1 MDGAFVV
8 FAAWSILTWTFWSAA
23 LKAGLGLGFVIFVH
37 ELGHF
42 LVAKACGVKCEK
54 FYVGF
59 DVPIK
64 IGPFQLPS
72 SLFRKKWGE
81 TEYGIGIIP
90 LGGYVKMLGQD
101 DNPANAAKEA
111 ERTRLTPAEEGAPA
125 KLDPRSFP
133 AKPVWQRMA
142 IISAGVI
149 TNLIFAVIFATLAY
163 RWGVTYTPCVV
174 GQTSPGLSAW
184 QVGLEPGDRVVQIG
198 RNGKKTEHLR
208 FDKDMMLEVF
218 ITGGDKNLDLL
229 VQRQGDPQ
237 REEWV
242 TVRLSPRLKHLGDRP
257 AIGIAPLRSNEV
269 AWYWDGWETPPPA
282 DAGAT
287 SNPSIPLARW
297 PEKVEAALKS
307 TDLPAG
313 TLLPGDRIV
322 AINGKPVSG
331 NIEIQSLLAQQAQA
345 ELTLSVERPSK
356 SKGTEPS
363 RFEVALPRRPMR
375 GLGLEM
381 EIGPITAIR
390 QGSPAAQ
397 AGLREG
403 DRLVSYN
410 GQPIGNP
417 VTFPGRINQ
426 LVGQPVKLV
435 VARGSGKA
443 TQEVAVDVTPVAPH
457 ETQRDFSGAKPMAS
471 NALGLAY
478 AVTNR
483 VARVEPETPAAA
495 QGIQPGDLILTAEFL
510 PSKANEEKWTTLAQ
524 KQLDKSKAY
533 ALDDPSTTWLGVWSS
548 LQDDFPDTQIKLTF
562 QRGEGPEATKQVA
575 TMTPFDIPDTYL
587 EDRGLYFAM
596 AEELHQSN
604 SWGESFAL
612 GLRETKEGITQVV
625 ATLRML
631 FTGQLSVTKLR
642 GPGTIAAVAGAEA
655 SQSTSRLLVFLTLL
669 SANLAVLNFLPIP
682 VLDGGHAMF
691 LLYEGI
697 FRRPVDERVAFGL
710 TLLGFSLIMGLMV
723 FVVGM
728 EVLDLVR
735 PRA

>member
-1 MDGAFVV
+1 
-8 FAAWSILTWTFWSAA
+8 
-23 LKAGLGLGFVIFVH
+23 
-37 ELGHF
+37 
-42 LVAKACGVKCEK
+42 
-54 FYVGF
+54 
-59 DVPIK
+59 
-64 IGPFQLPS
+64 
-72 SLFRKKWGE
+72 
-81 TEYGIGIIP
+81 
-90 LGGYVKMLGQD
+90 
-101 DNPANAAKEA
+101 
-111 ERTRLTPAEEGAPA
+111 
-125 KLDPRSFP
+125 
-133 AKPVWQRMA
+133 
-142 IISAGVI
+142 
-149 TNLIFAVIFATLAY
+149 
-163 RWGVTYTPCVV
+163 
-174 GQTSPGLSAW
+174 
-184 QVGLEPGDRVVQIG
+184 
-198 RNGKKTEHLR
+198 
-208 FDKDMMLEVF
+208 
-218 ITGGDKNLDLL
+218 
-229 VQRQGDPQ
+229 
-237 REEWV
+237 
-242 TVRLSPRLKHLGDRP
+242 
-257 AIGIAPLRSNEV
+257 
-269 AWYWDGWETPPPA
+269 
-282 DAGAT
+282 
-287 SNPSIPLARW
+287 
-297 PEKVEAALKS
+297 
-307 TDLPAG
+307 
-313 TLLPGDRIV
+313 
-322 AINGKPVSG
+322 
-331 NIEIQSLLAQQAQA
+331 
-345 ELTLSVERPSK
+345 
-356 SKGTEPS
+356 
-363 RFEVALPRRPMR
+363 
-375 GLGLEM
+375 
-381 EIGPITAIR
+381 
-390 QGSPAAQ
+390 
-397 AGLREG
+397 
-403 DRLVSYN
+403 
-410 GQPIGNP
+410 
-417 VTFPGRINQ
+417 
-426 LVGQPVKLV
+426 
-435 VARGSGKA
+435 
-443 TQEVAVDVTPVAPH
+443 
-457 ETQRDFSGAKPMAS
+457 MAS